1 MTGTEN
7 TLGSVPI
14 RLEKDILD
22 IYRLMPSHDVEKLL
36 HHIDWMEAEITRL
49 KREKTKAETE
59 LKRVNGLLK
68 IQQGAIRRTSF

>member
-22 IYRLMPSHDVEKLL
+22 IYRLMPSRDVEKLL
-36 HHIDWMEAEITRL
+36 NHIDWMEAEITRL
-49 KREKTKAETE
+49 KRAQNKAETE

-68 IQQGAIRRTSF
+68 QQHGTIRLKSF